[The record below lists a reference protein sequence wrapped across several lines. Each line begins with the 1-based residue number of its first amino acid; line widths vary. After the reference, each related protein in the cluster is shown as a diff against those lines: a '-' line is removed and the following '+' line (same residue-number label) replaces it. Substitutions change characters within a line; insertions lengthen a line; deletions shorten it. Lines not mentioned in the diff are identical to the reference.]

1 MELYIKIII
10 LLIIVFIV
18 GTIGYFVYDY
28 IVNKNIEEEELDEED
43 EESEYKLFCKNYCGK
58 NRRGI
63 YRPCTPSC
71 ELANC
76 DNCN

>member
-10 LLIIVFIV
+10 LLVIASIV

-28 IVNKNIEEEELDEED
+28 IVNKNIEEEELDEENND
-43 EESEYKLFCKNYCGK
+43 VYCKIFCDK
-58 NRRGI
+58 NRKGI